1 MLTKKHYLL
10 CCVTGCCLC
19 AAVAT
24 LVRAEGPT
32 SSLFHQD
39 APAGDDKNALTL
51 NNASFYYQPVKPK
64 KELKLY
70 DLVMIDV
77 DEKSQVSS
85 KGDIEAKK
93 TSTFDAK
100 LKAWIKLN
108 GSDILPVNPST
119 PPEVNSDLESDF
131 KANSQLNTK
140 DGMSFKI
147 AATVVDIRPNQT
159 LVLEAHRTVRNNEEV
174 WEQSLT
180 GIVRR
185 EDISPQNSVRS
196 ERIAELSIYKR
207 ELGHIHDAYRRGW
220 LTRAWDSVS
229 PW

>member
-1 MLTKKHYLL
+1 MKRKLILTVGLGISSLGVFCNTL
-10 CCVTGCCLC
+10 CRG
-19 AAVAT
+19 
-24 LVRAEGPT
+24 EGPT
-32 SSLFHQD
+32 SSLFHQEARPED
-39 APAGDDKNALTL
+39 KAGPTL
-51 NNASFYYQPVKPK
+51 NNASFYFQQVKPK

-77 DEKSQVSS
+77 DEKSQVTS
-85 KGDIEAKK
+85 KGDVEAKK
-93 TSTFDAK
+93 TSTFDAV
-100 LKAWIKLN
+100 LKDWIKLN
-108 GSDILPVNPST
+108 GSRILPVSPST
-119 PPEVNSDLESDF
+119 APEINSSLDSDF
-131 KANSQLNTK
+131 KVNSTLDTN
-140 DGMSFKI
+140 DGMQFKI

-185 EDISPQNSVRS
+185 EDVTPQNTVRS

-207 ELGHIHDAYRRGW
+207 EVGHMHDSYRRGW
-220 LTRAWDSVS
+220 LTRIWDTIT

>member
-1 MLTKKHYLL
+1 MSKWILNHRL
-10 CCVTGCCLC
+10 CLACGLWL
-19 AAVAT
+19 AIASMI
-24 LVRAEGPT
+24 RAEGPT
-32 SSLFHQD
+32 SSLFHQE
-39 APAGDDKNALTL
+39 APTGDDKHALTL
-51 NNASFYYQPVKPK
+51 TNASPYFQPVKPK

-77 DEKSQVSS
+77 DEKSQVTS

-93 TSTFDAK
+93 SSTFDAK
-100 LKAWIKLN
+100 LKDWIKLN
-108 GSDILPVNPST
+108 GTSILPVQPT
-119 PPEVNSDLESDF
+119 TAPEVNSDLESDF
-131 KANSQLNTK
+131 KANSQLNTR

-185 EDISPQNSVRS
+185 EDITPQNSVRS

-207 ELGHIHDAYRRGW
+207 EVGHIRDAYRRGW
-220 LTRAWDSVS
+220 LTKFWDSVS